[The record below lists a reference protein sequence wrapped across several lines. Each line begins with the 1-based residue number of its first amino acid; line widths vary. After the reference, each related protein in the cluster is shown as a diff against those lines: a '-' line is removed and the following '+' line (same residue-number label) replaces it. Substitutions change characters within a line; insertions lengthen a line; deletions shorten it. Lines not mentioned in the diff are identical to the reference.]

1 LRLLSDLKRGKDII
15 IVARRERE
23 RERESMEYAGS

>member
-1 LRLLSDLKRGKDII
+1 VRVLALYDRLVA

-23 RERESMEYAGS
+23 RTVRDA